1 MTEFGL
7 ASWLH
12 QMSFFRDMEH
22 VRAHADRLAAGG
34 FDIFI
39 PCVKDGHGAA
49 DFVTELAD
57 VSPGYPDFDPLKPL
71 VDNCQARGVK
81 VHTWFC
87 VFTEGRRSRLL
98 REHPEYIAKI
108 EDPQEPHQWACAC
121 RPQVQDYLL
130 ALYEDVARRYRPAGL
145 HLDYIRTGGA
155 CKCDYCREQM
165 RGHGVDLGAVAP
177 DEPAYQQWTQWRVG
191 QVSSFVARLREFT
204 QAEGLELSA
213 AVYPDYPDCVAKQGQ
228 DWVDWAEKGLV
239 DFLFPMNYTDSAEQ
253 ARLRA
258 ADHVACVGG
267 AVPVWEGLA
276 QSLSRRTLSPEAL
289 MEQVTGV
296 LGAGADGVVLFE
308 YRGVGDEHIRA
319 INSLRQ
325 ARSDR

>member
-1 MTEFGL
+1 MQNFGL

-12 QMSFFRDMEH
+12 QMSYFRSAEQ
-22 VRAHADRLAAGG
+22 VEAQAERLAAGR

-39 PCVKDGHGAA
+39 PCVKNGHGAA
-49 DFVTELAD
+49 DFVTDLAD
-57 VSPGYPDFDPLKPL
+57 ISPRYPTFDPLKPL
-71 VDNCQARGVK
+71 VAACQARGVK
-81 VHTWFC
+81 VHPWFC

-130 ALYEDVARRYRPAGL
+130 ALYADVARRYRPAGL
-145 HLDYIRTGGA
+145 HLDYIRTGGR

-165 RGHGVDLGAVAP
+165 HSRGVDLDVAGP
-177 DEPAYQQWTQWRVG
+177 GDPAYQRWTDWRAA
-191 QVSSFVARLREFT
+191 QVSGFVARLREFT
-204 QAEGLELSA
+204 RDEGMELSA
-213 AVYPDYPDCVAKQGQ
+213 AVYPEYPECVTEQAQ
-228 DWVDWAEKGLV
+228 DWADWAKKGLV
-239 DFLFPMNYTDSAEQ
+239 DFLFPMNYTDSAEE
-253 ARLRA
+253 AKARA
-258 ADHVACVGG
+258 ADHVARVDG
-267 AVPVWEGLA
+267 AAAVWEGLA

-296 LGAGADGVVLFE
+296 LEVGADGVVLFE

-325 ARSDR
+325 TGSGA